1 MSAEVV
7 RLTPPDPERLAWFE
21 MNDLGNAERLK
32 ARSGGLL
39 RYVSKEEGGY
49 WIAYDGKR
57 WNRAEGLKRAT
68 QLAHEV
74 ARSIRDEVA
83 ALGEQIRKGR
93 LPDGMVKAVGEES
106 AKALAQ
112 EKLKALHA
120 WAIKSGNAAQTR
132 GMLAQASDE
141 MVIDEKA
148 FDTDPLALNVENG
161 TLRFVKGG
169 DGRWTVRFSEHNPDD
184 FITRLAAMRFD
195 AEARCPAWTDRLE
208 LIQPD
213 EDQRAQLQ
221 VLMGYALTGLT
232 SDQQFYLQQ
241 GPGGDGKSATW
252 STFTKLMGDYHRRA
266 KVQSFLEG
274 PQRSGSDHSSDI
286 ARLSGDV
293 RLVTCSEPPKR
304 AAWNANVLKEA
315 TGSDTMTARPLREAE
330 IEFTPHWKLV
340 VECNGLPRVPV
351 SDDGFWRRVRV
362 IQWPFQFL
370 KQGVAPE
377 QPHVLQARLL
387 GEGPGILNWA
397 IAGVLRWL
405 EEGRV
410 PESRTTKRATAE
422 YRRSSDPFDE
432 WYLDRCVTN
441 DRSERALAKELYE
454 DFKLFCEKS
463 GLEKVMAQKSFGLKL
478 AEKQHER
485 HKSQGVIW
493 RIGIRLKT
501 QGERDAAERAEEAE
515 DQAAGVAVPAGV
527 DAGSGARSV
536 GADWVPGD

>member
-7 RLTPPDPERLAWFE
+7 HLTPPDPERLAWFE

-32 ARSGGLL
+32 ARAQGLL
-39 RYVSKEEGGY
+39 RYVSREDGGY

-57 WNRAEGLKRAT
+57 WNRSEGLKRAT

-74 ARSIRDEVA
+74 ARSIREEVS
-83 ALGEQIRKGR
+83 ALSQQIKAGR
-93 LPDGMVKAVGEES
+93 LPKGMVDAVGSDAAAEL
-106 AKALAQ
+106 AK
-112 EKLKALHA
+112 EKLKSLHA

-132 GMLAQASDE
+132 GMLAQAADE
-141 MVIDEKA
+141 MAIDEKL
-148 FDTDPLALNVENG
+148 FDTDPLALNLENG
-161 TLRFVKGG
+161 TLRFVKGP
-169 DGRWTVRFSEHNPDD
+169 DGRWSVRFSDHDPADY
-184 FITRLAAMRFD
+184 ITRLAAMVYD
-195 AEARCPAWTDRLE
+195 PDARCPAWTQRLDM
-208 LIQPD
+208 IQPD
-213 EDQRAQLQ
+213 EDQRDQLQ
-221 VLMGYALTGLT
+221 ALMGYALTGLT

-241 GPGGDGKSATW
+241 GPGGDGKSMTW
-252 STFTKLMGDYHRRA
+252 STLTQLMGDYHRRA

-274 PQRSGSDHSSDI
+274 PQRSGSDHSSDL
-286 ARLSGDV
+286 ARLAGDV

-330 IEFTPHWKLV
+330 IEFRPHWKLV

-362 IQWPFQFL
+362 IQWPFQFA
-370 KQGVAPE
+370 KMGVAPE
-377 QPHVLQARLL
+377 QPHILQARLI
-387 GEGPGILNWA
+387 GEGSGILNWA
-397 IAGVLRWL
+397 IAGALRWL
-405 EEGRV
+405 EAGRV

-441 DRSERALAKELYE
+441 DRSEKALAKDLYD
-454 DFKLFCEKS
+454 DFKLFCEES

-501 QGERDAAERAEEAE
+501 QAERDAAERAEERE
-515 DQAAGVAVPAGV
+515 DQEAGVSAGRFG
-527 DAGSGARSV
+527 DAAPDP
-536 GADWVPGD
+536 DWVPGDD

>member
-1 MSAEVV
+1 MSAEIVH
-7 RLTPPDPERLAWFE
+7 LTPPDPERLAWFE

-32 ARSGGLL
+32 ARSQGLL

-57 WNRAEGLKRAT
+57 WNRSEGLKRAT

-74 ARSIRDEVA
+74 ARSIREEVA
-83 ALGEQIRKGR
+83 ALGEQIRAGR
-93 LPDGMVKAVGEES
+93 LPKGMVDAVGKES
-106 AKALAQ
+106 AAELAK
-112 EKLKALHA
+112 EKLKSLHA

-132 GMLAQASDE
+132 GMLAQAADE
-141 MVIDEKA
+141 MAIDEKL
-148 FDTDPLALNVENG
+148 FDTDKLALNCQNG
-161 TLRFVKGG
+161 TLRFVKGA
-169 DGRWTVRFSEHNPDD
+169 DGRWSVRFSEHAPDD
-184 FITRLAAMRFD
+184 YITRLSEFSYD
-195 AEARCPAWTDRLE
+195 PSTLCPSWTGRLE

-213 EDQRAQLQ
+213 EDQRDQLQ
-221 VLMGYALTGLT
+221 ALMGYSLTGLT

-252 STFTKLMGDYHRRA
+252 STFTKRMGDYHRRA

-274 PQRSGSDHSSDI
+274 PQRSGSDHSSDL

-362 IQWPFQFL
+362 IQWPFQFA
-370 KQGVAPE
+370 KMGVAPE
-377 QPHVLQARLL
+377 QPHVLQARLM
-387 GEGPGILNWA
+387 GEASGILNWA
-397 IAGVLRWL
+397 IAGALRWL
-405 EEGRV
+405 ENGRV

-441 DRSERALAKELYE
+441 DRSERELAKVLY
-454 DFKLFCEKS
+454 DNFKTFCEET
-463 GLEKVMAQKSFGLKL
+463 GIEKVMAQKSFGLKL

-493 RIGIRLKT
+493 RIGIRLKS
-501 QGERDAAERAEEAE
+501 QNERDAAERAEEAE
-515 DQAAGVAVPAGV
+515 DQAAGVSAGASAAGWTGG
-527 DAGSGARSV
+527 DASLP
-536 GADWVPGD
+536 PGFD